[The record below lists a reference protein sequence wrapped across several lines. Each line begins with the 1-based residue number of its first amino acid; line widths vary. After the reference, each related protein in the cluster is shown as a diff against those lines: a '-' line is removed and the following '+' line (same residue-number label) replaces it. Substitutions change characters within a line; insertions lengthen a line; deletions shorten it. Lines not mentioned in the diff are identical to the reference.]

1 MNASHPIRRK
11 ILYYKDSRQSLL
23 GIGRLFLMSGINIDC
38 NGHKHC
44 DKSKDICPCY
54 HKHHP
59 FRKAR
64 IGMEARPPTS
74 HENTLCAKKPLVRQD
89 QGGFL
94 LFIKKSQSVY
104 SNFALSSTT
113 FPRIRTGRV
122 SICSGVYCMGPY
134 LGLVES
140 RAIQLAYFITRLQVA
155 ESPLT
160 VTIAS

>member
-1 MNASHPIRRK
+1 MLTKEVGRVNASHPTRRK
-11 ILYYKDSRQSLL
+11 ILFYKNSRQSLL

-74 HENTLCAKKPLVRQD
+74 HENTLCTKKPLVRQD

-94 LFIKKSQSVY
+94 LFIKNLNRFIQTSPSAPRPFRG
-104 SNFALSSTT
+104 SGRGGFLSAPECTAWV
-113 FPRIRTGRV
+113 RI
-122 SICSGVYCMGPY
+122 
-134 LGLVES
+134 
-140 RAIQLAYFITRLQVA
+140 
-155 ESPLT
+155 
-160 VTIAS
+160 